1 MTTELTPSPRG
12 GRGGQPTRPQG
23 CLQPARWASGL
34 HRYEQFDDGVRV
46 LRAQEAFVHV
56 FKLYAFQ
63 DLESGGRQPV
73 CVGR

>member
-1 MTTELTPSPRG
+1 MTAALTPSPRW
-12 GRGGQPTRPQG
+12 GRGSTYPAAGLPAAGQMG
-23 CLQPARWASGL
+23 LSL

-63 DLESGGRQPV
+63 GLESGGRQPV